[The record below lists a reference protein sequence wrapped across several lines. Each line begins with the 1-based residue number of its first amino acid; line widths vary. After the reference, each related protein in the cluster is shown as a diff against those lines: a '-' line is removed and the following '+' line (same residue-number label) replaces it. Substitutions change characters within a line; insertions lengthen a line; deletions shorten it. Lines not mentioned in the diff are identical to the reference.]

1 MAVRPD
7 LGLAGSI
14 SSCSSETAPCHSV
27 QEYEEV
33 TSLIM
38 PVVRPLLRPH
48 LEDVELK
55 IQPGAVLLTWT
66 SMNID
71 GYIHIVKQVNGM
83 SWDLQVTL
91 HSVLC

>member
-1 MAVRPD
+1 MCYMLGADQHMQTGAVGVD
-7 LGLAGSI
+7 LGFAGSV
-14 SSCSSETAPCHSV
+14 SSCSIETTACESM
-27 QEYEEV
+27 QEHEEV

-71 GYIHIVKQVNGM
+71 GYIHIVKQV
-83 SWDLQVTL
+83 S
-91 HSVLC
+91 

>member
-1 MAVRPD
+1 M
-7 LGLAGSI
+7 GLLEVSTAAAF
-14 SSCSSETAPCHSV
+14 ETAPCECM
-27 QEYEEV
+27 QEHEEV

-71 GYIHIVKQVNGM
+71 GYIHIVKQV
-83 SWDLQVTL
+83 S
-91 HSVLC
+91 

>member
-1 MAVRPD
+1 MCHL
-7 LGLAGSI
+7 LGPESAHPTGGMRVELLVN
-14 SSCSSETAPCHSV
+14 SSSSATAPCRSV
-27 QEYEEV
+27 QEHEEV

-71 GYIHIVKQVNGM
+71 GYIHIVKQVRG
-83 SWDLQVTL
+83 
-91 HSVLC
+91 

>member
-1 MAVRPD
+1 M
-7 LGLAGSI
+7 
-14 SSCSSETAPCHSV
+14 
-27 QEYEEV
+27 QEHEEV

-71 GYIHIVKQVNGM
+71 GYIHIVKQV
-83 SWDLQVTL
+83 S
-91 HSVLC
+91 

>member
-1 MAVRPD
+1 
-7 LGLAGSI
+7 
-14 SSCSSETAPCHSV
+14 
-27 QEYEEV
+27 
-33 TSLIM
+33 M

-71 GYIHIVKQVNGM
+71 GYIHIVKQVRG
-83 SWDLQVTL
+83 
-91 HSVLC
+91 

>member
-1 MAVRPD
+1 M
-7 LGLAGSI
+7 
-14 SSCSSETAPCHSV
+14 
-27 QEYEEV
+27 QEHEEV

-71 GYIHIVKQVNGM
+71 GYIHIVKQVRGFNCH
-83 SWDLQVTL
+83 L
-91 HSVLC
+91 